1 MWSRGAHR
9 SGTAVCDADGMPH
22 VVVVG
27 AGMAGLAAAWDLV
40 AAGDPELRVTVLE
53 AAPRPGGKLRTGL
66 VAGLAVDVGAESVL
80 ARRPEA
86 VDLVRETGLGEALTH
101 PGGRAATIWS
111 RGAHHP
117 LPPRTLMGVPSD
129 PDTARGLLDDAE
141 VARVRAERGRALAP
155 LDADDVAVGAL
166 VEERLG
172 AAVVDRLVEPLLAGV
187 YAGHARRLSARA
199 TVPALWAAARSGE
212 PLLDAAARAAAGAT
226 ATAGGH
232 PSPVFAGYR
241 GGLGRLAADLAA
253 ALRERGVDL
262 RTGTTVRDLR
272 RTGTGWALTTGPT
285 AAAQEVRA
293 DAVVLAVPAAPAA
306 RLLGGLAPRA
316 AAALGEITTA
326 SMAVVTLAVPRRA
339 LAPVLDGAGVAGST
353 GFLVPPTEPVQ
364 VKAATF
370 TFAKWAWVDA
380 LDPELVVL
388 RASVGRAGEE
398 ATLQRDDEDLVAT
411 VVADLGTILRGRP
424 PEPADAHVQRWG
436 GGLPQYAVGHVDRVA
451 RVRDAVAPLAGL
463 ALAGAS
469 YDGVGV
475 PAVVATGRAA
485 ARQVLT
491 HLRERRAAGGS

>member
-1 MWSRGAHR
+1 
-9 SGTAVCDADGMPH
+9 
-22 VVVVG
+22 
-27 AGMAGLAAAWDLV
+27 MAGLATAWDLV
-40 AAGDPELRVTVLE
+40 AAGEPGLRVTVLE
-53 AAPRPGGKLRTGL
+53 AAPDTGGKLRTGT

-86 VDLVRETGLGEALTH
+86 VDLAREAGLGDALTH
-101 PGGRAATIWS
+101 PGGRAATVWS

-141 VARVRAERGRALAP
+141 VERVRAERSRPLAP
-155 LDADDVAVGAL
+155 LEADDVAVGAL
-166 VEERLG
+166 VEDRLG

-199 TVPALWAAARSGE
+199 TVPALWAAARAGE

-241 GGLGRLAADLAA
+241 GGLGRMAADLTQ
-253 ALRERGVDL
+253 ALRERGVDV
-262 RTGTTVRDLR
+262 RTGTTVRGLR
-272 RTGTGWALTTGPT
+272 RTGTGWALTVGPT
-285 AAAQEVRA
+285 VAEEEADA

-306 RLLGGLAPRA
+306 RLLHDVAPDA
-316 AAALGEITTA
+316 AAALGEIGTA
-326 SMAVVTLAVPRRA
+326 SMAVVTLAVPRRV
-339 LAPVLDGAGVAGST
+339 LAPVLEGAGVAGST
-353 GFLVPPTEPVQ
+353 GFLVPPTEPVR

-398 ATLQRDDEDLVAT
+398 AALQRDDADLVAT
-411 VVADLGTILRGRP
+411 VVDDLSTILRGRV
-424 PEPADAHVQRWG
+424 PAPVGAHVQRWG
-436 GGLPQYAVGHVDRVA
+436 GGLPQYAVGHLDRVA
-451 RVRDAVAPLAGL
+451 RVRDAVAAHPGL
-463 ALAGAS
+463 AVAGAS

-485 ARQVLT
+485 AARVLE
-491 HLRERRAAGGS
+491 HLRAHPPAGG